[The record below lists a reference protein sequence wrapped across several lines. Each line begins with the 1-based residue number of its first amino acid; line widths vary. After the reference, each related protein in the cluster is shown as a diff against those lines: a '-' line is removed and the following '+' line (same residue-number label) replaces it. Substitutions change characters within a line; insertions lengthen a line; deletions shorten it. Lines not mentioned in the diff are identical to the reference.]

1 MERIKFSF
9 QCVLY
14 LFLRKENSLMQ
25 IQSFASGSGGNC
37 ALVSGGG
44 KYILVDAG
52 ISLRRIK
59 ACLAQ
64 WDLGLSD
71 ISAVLLTH
79 EHGDHVGA
87 LPMLEKY
94 TDIPV
99 ITSGGTARSVIA
111 KGKAG
116 GKNFSVIEAGEIMD
130 IGGIAV
136 KSFATSHDAAE
147 SLGYTFEYAY
157 EKAAV
162 VTDLGH
168 VTNEVRSAVSGAS
181 AVLLEANHDVDM
193 LRVGPYPYHLQQ
205 RILGPC
211 GHLSNE
217 ASGRFALEL
226 AEHGVRHILLAHLSK
241 ENNTPRLAYKTVAD
255 ILIEGGVEP
264 GSLKLNIAPADEM
277 SCILET

>member
-1 MERIKFSF
+1 
-9 QCVLY
+9 
-14 LFLRKENSLMQ
+14 MQ

-64 WDLGLSD
+64 RGLNLCD

-87 LPMLEKY
+87 LPMIEKY

-99 ITSGGTARSVIA
+99 ITSGGTARNVMD
-111 KGKAG
+111 KGKVS
-116 GKNFSVIEAGEIMD
+116 GKNFIIIEAGAVMD
-130 IGGIAV
+130 VGGIAV
-136 KSFATSHDAAE
+136 RSFATSHDAAE
-147 SLGYTFEYAY
+147 SLGYVFELGY
-157 EKAAV
+157 EKIAA
-162 VTDLGH
+162 VTDLGR
-168 VTNEVRSAVSGAS
+168 VTTEVRSAVSGAT

-193 LRVGPYPYHLQQ
+193 LRAGSYPYQLQQ

-226 AEHGVRHILLAHLSK
+226 SEQGAKHILLAHLSK

-255 ILIEGGVEP
+255 ILINGGVEP
-264 GSLKLNIAPADEM
+264 GSLRLNVAPPDEM

>member
-1 MERIKFSF
+1 MDNFVSVCPLPFS
-9 QCVLY
+9 
-14 LFLRKENSLMQ
+14 RKEPLRME

-59 ACLAQ
+59 SCLAQ
-64 WDLGLSD
+64 RGLSLGD

-87 LPMLEKY
+87 LPMLEKH
-94 TDIPV
+94 TDIPIV
-99 ITSGGTARSVIA
+99 TSGGTARSVIA
-111 KGKAG
+111 KGRAS
-116 GKNFSVIEAGEIMD
+116 GKNFTIIEAGEIMD
-130 IGGIAV
+130 IGGVAV
-136 KSFATSHDAAE
+136 KSFSTSHDAAE
-147 SLGYTFEYAY
+147 SLGYTFEYGYA
-157 EKAAV
+157 KAAA

-168 VTNEVRSAVSGAS
+168 VTDEVRRAVFGAS

-193 LRVGPYPYHLQQ
+193 LRVGPYPYQLQQ
-205 RILGPC
+205 RILGPN

-226 AEHGVRHILLAHLSK
+226 AEHGVKHILLAHLSK
-241 ENNTPRLAYKTVAD
+241 ENNTPRMAYKTVAD

-264 GSLKLNIAPADEM
+264 GSLKLNIAPPDEM